1 MSVKLRL
8 QRKGRTKAPFYHI
21 VAADSRSP
29 RDGKFIEKIGT
40 YNPLTVPATIDLD
53 RVRAFYWVDN
63 GAQPTDTVNAILRF
77 KGVLYQKHLMRG
89 VRKGAMTLEQAEA
102 LLAKWVD
109 NKEGN
114 VEARKIE
121 TIRKKE
127 AHIKLVDGKP
137 KARPVK
143 VVEAPVVE
151 ETHVEEVVETSVA
164 VEAIAP
170 VAETI
175 AVVEAPIV
183 ETVVETAHV
192 VETPVV
198 VETVAVVET
207 PVVETVVETVAVV
220 ETPVVV
226 EAAPVAVETV
236 TVTETVVE
244 PEPIVVAEKVIEA
257 AAPTATV
264 VSTPAAVTT
273 TTTTSSTVKTGVTLG
288 SSTIVTTSKVVDVD
302 DNQFATKTEVVGST
316 IVDVDDNQFKSETD
330 FLRSTTVDVDDS
342 EYASKTEVVA
352 TTTTVLEIVPED
364 DTTKEA

>member
-102 LLAKWVD
+102 LLAKWVE

-143 VVEAPVVE
+143 VVEVE
-151 ETHVEEVVETSVA
+151 ETLVEEVVETSVA
-164 VEAIAP
+164 VESIAP
-170 VAETI
+170 VVETV
-175 AVVEAPIV
+175 AVVETPVV
-183 ETVVETAHV
+183 ETVVETVQV

-207 PVVETVVETVAVV
+207 PVVETVEVV
-220 ETPVVV
+220 ETPVIV
-226 EAAPVAVETV
+226 EAAAPVVVETV

-244 PEPIVVAEKVIEA
+244 SEPIVVAEKIIEA

-273 TTTTSSTVKTGVTLG
+273 STTTTSTVKTGVTLG
-288 SSTIVTTSKVVDVD
+288 SSTIVTTSKIVDVD

-352 TTTTVLEIVPED
+352 TTTTVLEIIPED